1 LIDITILTKPDIERA
16 LPPDYMKAYV
26 RDAIITED
34 VRSALKEAKT
44 IAKDKDLILITGSF
58 YTVGEAK
65 TIINEIF

>member
-1 LIDITILTKPDIERA
+1 
-16 LPPDYMKAYV
+16 MKAYAG
-26 RDAIITED
+26 DAIITED